1 MSRRVTRSQQ
11 RKQDLEVERVREAG
25 ARIGDASSINGDG
38 SFSGSSVNGVESV
51 EGTPR
56 KGRSTKRQKL
66 AAVAVVVQKAPEE
79 KAAKFD
85 GGVSENEESKVQE
98 EGVGPRVK
106 EGKIEEK
113 NDKQKEKEEKTE
125 NKTLNGVVKGA
136 HKKFSEGEEEPMRG
150 VVETVVEEV
159 EKPVEVNG
167 DDATNTN
174 KGSSEDQSDDDDDAP
189 EAVSISTGRQ
199 AIFAHEEEIKKA
211 REQYDPLLIHIYSGS
226 TNPTPHRQESQ
237 ARLKRKIHDARLKD
251 QKAASQF
258 QPPPSKRQKLSAP
271 PPLPHAQSTDTSSGP
286 TNTAAIA
293 TATTTATP
301 SAEPPSPGG
310 HLSPTSSTTLSLQQP
325 PTDPSHPLN
334 LILGRRSSDS
344 APPRTYTKKLPLLL
358 PPSLLNEVA
367 LLPPTSPSTASTK
380 ASTTKPLNTR
390 KTLAHF
396 EAEEKAAL
404 EAIEK
409 KKSRQL
415 QKLPAYKKGPVHVA
429 VLGKE
434 ELRERDRRVMA
445 PPGSKK
451 VADVRDN
458 WLMGRKLVG
467 GRGGRCQECW
477 GRGL

>member
-1 MSRRVTRSQQ
+1 MRV
-11 RKQDLEVERVREAG
+11 AG
-25 ARIGDASSINGDG
+25 ARIGDGSSINGDG
-38 SFSGSSVNGVESV
+38 GFSGSCVNGVESV

-56 KGRSTKRQKL
+56 KGRATKRQKL
-66 AAVAVVVQKAPEE
+66 AAVAVVVEKAPEE
-79 KAAKFD
+79 KAATFN
-85 GGVSENEESKVQE
+85 GGVSENEELQE
-98 EGVGPRVK
+98 EGAGPKVK

-150 VVETVVEEV
+150 VVETVVMEV

-167 DDATNTN
+167 GDATNTN

-199 AIFAHEEEIKKA
+199 AILAREEEIKKA
-211 REQYDPLLIHIYSGS
+211 REQ
-226 TNPTPHRQESQ
+226 QESQ
-237 ARLKRKIHDARLKD
+237 ARLKRKTHDARLKD

-271 PPLPHAQSTDTSSGP
+271 SQTAPAPSNDTPFGP
-286 TNTAAIA
+286 TNTAIT

-310 HLSPTSSTTLSLQQP
+310 LLSPTSSTTLSLQQP

-334 LILGRRSSDS
+334 LILAHRSSDS
-344 APPRTYTKKLPLLL
+344 APPRTYTKKIPLLL

-367 LLPPTSPSTASTK
+367 LLPPTPPPSTASTK

-390 KTLAHF
+390 KTLADF

-409 KKSRQL
+409 KKSKQL

-434 ELRERDRRVMA
+434 EQRERDRRVMA
-445 PPGSKK
+445 PPRSKK
-451 VADVRDN
+451 VGDVRDN

-467 GRGGRCQECW
+467 GERRAVPGVGGKGFVR
-477 GRGL
+477 RK